1 MNKKGIDNIV
11 AVVLIILISIA
22 SIIILWS
29 SILPLI
35 RENLVFNGFVASVS
49 TIEPYTVYYNNTNK
63 LNVQVKQFGGDGEI
77 GKIRIFAEKNGETI
91 YSWVENVTPGASLV
105 KVYSIDWLY
114 PGSIPDYAKASP
126 IYVSGNLEKEGSV
139 SKGVR
144 IKFEQSCVF
153 NCEGG
158 SGGGTPS
165 EFWPV
170 VYDSF
175 GGVDYA
181 YGIAT
186 DSSDNIYVTGTSN
199 NNYLTIKY
207 DSNGNEL
214 WNKTFDSGTAD
225 YSYGIA
231 TDSSG
236 NVYVTGYARIISSKD
251 YFTIKYDSNGNELW
265 NKTYDGGG
273 VDQAYGIATD
283 SSGNVYVTGFSEN
296 TTTFIED
303 FLTVKYDSNGNEI
316 WVKNYN
322 GGSWDQSLA
331 IATDSSGNVYVTG
344 FSTNSTGSDNYLTI
358 KYDSSG
364 NILWNKTEIIGSQ
377 AYGIATDSSGNVY
390 VTGYASNDYF
400 TIKYDSNGNELW
412 NRSYDGGNVDNADA
426 IKVDSSGN
434 VYVTGFSVGPVNYDF
449 YTIKYDSL
457 GNEIWSKRYDTG
469 FSDRPNDLTL
479 DSLGNI
485 YITGSFTNLTNLNY
499 ITIKYDSNGNEI

>member
-1 MNKKGIDNIV
+1 
-11 AVVLIILISIA
+11 
-22 SIIILWS
+22 
-29 SILPLI
+29 
-35 RENLVFNGFVASVS
+35 
-49 TIEPYTVYYNNTNK
+49 
-63 LNVQVKQFGGDGEI
+63 VKQFGGDGEI

-126 IYVSGNLEKEGSV
+126 IYISGNLEKEGSV

-144 IKFEQSCVF
+144 VKFEQSCVF

-181 YGIAT
+181 FGIAT

-225 YSYGIA
+225 YS
-231 TDSSG
+231 
-236 NVYVTGYARIISSKD
+236 
-251 YFTIKYDSNGNELW
+251 
-265 NKTYDGGG
+265 
-273 VDQAYGIATD
+273 
-283 SSGNVYVTGFSEN
+283 
-296 TTTFIED
+296 
-303 FLTVKYDSNGNEI
+303 
-316 WVKNYN
+316 
-322 GGSWDQSLA
+322 
-331 IATDSSGNVYVTG
+331 
-344 FSTNSTGSDNYLTI
+344 
-358 KYDSSG
+358 
-364 NILWNKTEIIGSQ
+364 
-377 AYGIATDSSGNVY
+377 YGIATDSSGNVY

>member
-126 IYVSGNLEKEGSV
+126 IYISGNLEKEGSV

-144 IKFEQSCVF
+144 VKFEQSCVF

-165 EFWPV
+165 ESWPV

-181 YGIAT
+181 FGIAT

-251 YFTIKYDSNGNELW
+251 YFTI
-265 NKTYDGGG
+265 
-273 VDQAYGIATD
+273 
-283 SSGNVYVTGFSEN
+283 
-296 TTTFIED
+296 
-303 FLTVKYDSNGNEI
+303 KYDSNGNEI

>member
-1 MNKKGIDNIV
+1 M
-11 AVVLIILISIA
+11 
-22 SIIILWS
+22 
-29 SILPLI
+29 
-35 RENLVFNGFVASVS
+35 
-49 TIEPYTVYYNNTNK
+49 
-63 LNVQVKQFGGDGEI
+63 GEVHYD
-77 GKIRIFAEKNGETI
+77 F
-91 YSWVENVTPGASLV
+91 YF
-105 KVYSIDWLY
+105 VYSIDLLY

-126 IYVSGNLEKEGSV
+126 IYISGNLEKEGSV

-144 IKFEQSCVF
+144 IKIEQSCVF

-214 WNKTFDSGTAD
+214 WNKT
-225 YSYGIA
+225 
-231 TDSSG
+231 
-236 NVYVTGYARIISSKD
+236 
-251 YFTIKYDSNGNELW
+251 
-265 NKTYDGGG
+265 YDGGG

-322 GGSWDQSLA
+322 GGCWDQSLA
-331 IATDSSGNVYVTG
+331 IATDC
-344 FSTNSTGSDNYLTI
+344 
-358 KYDSSG
+358 
-364 NILWNKTEIIGSQ
+364 
-377 AYGIATDSSGNVY
+377 SGNVY

-426 IKVDSSGN
+426 IKVVSSGN
-434 VYVTGFSVGPVNYDF
+434 VYVTGFS
-449 YTIKYDSL
+449 
-457 GNEIWSKRYDTG
+457 
-469 FSDRPNDLTL
+469 
-479 DSLGNI
+479 
-485 YITGSFTNLTNLNY
+485 
-499 ITIKYDSNGNEI
+499 

>member
-126 IYVSGNLEKEGSV
+126 IYISGNLEKEGSV

-144 IKFEQSCVF
+144 VKFEQSCVF

-181 YGIAT
+181 FGIAT

-199 NNYLTIKY
+199 NNYL
-207 DSNGNEL
+207 
-214 WNKTFDSGTAD
+214 
-225 YSYGIA
+225 
-231 TDSSG
+231 
-236 NVYVTGYARIISSKD
+236 
-251 YFTIKYDSNGNELW
+251 TIKYDSNGNELW